1 MLIKSQ
7 LFGKIYQ
14 SAASIWY
21 PEHDHVVDRNFNV
34 VAVLKSDIPKPVRYI
49 PAFIEQL
56 LPQSLIQ
63 PEIVLASNIV
73 TNCGDI
79 HYAERSATEAVTNSF
94 AYTYMCTSRLQAL
107 GKTITSS
114 DFVLVG
120 SSGKEQTATYP
131 QTDDSDGDNTGA
143 GIDIVT
149 WLVTY
154 AAADFTANGITDG
167 VISNSGEVD
176 VGGGVLL
183 TGFTFVTSFNK
194 AITDTLKVF
203 VNHQLDGV

>member
-21 PEHDHVVDRNFNV
+21 PEHDFVADKNFNV
-34 VAVLKSDIPKPVRYI
+34 VAVLRSEIEPVRYI
-49 PAFIEQL
+49 PAFVERL

-79 HYAERSATEAVTNSF
+79 HYAERSAQETVTDSY

-107 GKTITSS
+107 SKTITSS

-131 QTDDSDGDNTGA
+131 QTNDSDGDNTGA
-143 GIDIVT
+143 GVDIVT

-203 VNHQLDGV
+203 VNHTLNGV